1 MSRFSFQKGFDQVKN
16 KDVKNARREI
26 MEALK
31 INSRYGWSRRVKGLV
46 EPKVSEV
53 EVIERIFLKYGV
65 ESDIWGTY

>member
-31 INSRYGWSRRVKGLV
+31 INSRYGWSRRINGLV

-65 ESDIWGTY
+65 KSDIWGTH